1 MDARMVSL
9 HGYRQDEYAQR
20 LASDAK
26 TNEWGRCSCENDPEG
41 CREKRHRW
49 IAFYDENAPGTQE
62 SAAFRGS
69 CNNSHK
75 VLRSQKVRIIP
86 GISVKIIPEVF
97 YMVHSIQIGHST
109 YEVIGYFAGI
119 SPWRM

>member
-9 HGYRQDEYAQR
+9 HRYRQDEYAQR

-49 IAFYDENAPGTQE
+49 IAFYDENAPE
-62 SAAFRGS
+62 RR
-69 CNNSHK
+69 NL
-75 VLRSQKVRIIP
+75 LRSGVRAITAIRSCAAKRS
-86 GISVKIIPEVF
+86 G
-97 YMVHSIQIGHST
+97 
-109 YEVIGYFAGI
+109 
-119 SPWRM
+119 

>member
-9 HGYRQDEYAQR
+9 HRYRQDEYAQR

-26 TNEWGRCSCENDPEG
+26 TNKWGRCSCENDPEG

-49 IAFYDENAPGTQE
+49 IAFYE

-86 GISVKIIPEVF
+86 EISGQNNSGGVLYGSFNPNWPF
-97 YMVHSIQIGHST
+97 DL
-109 YEVIGYFAGI
+109 
-119 SPWRM
+119 